1 MSEPHSRSVEGRLA
15 ALALLLAAAVPSTA
29 TAGVLEDLRGRW
41 AASAGGPAVVEW
53 TTSGDGFGLSWTPSG
68 GAPTTTT
75 FSSAGRPNVYAGAAK
90 AGWSVMGAMFGD
102 DGPVNPL
109 KGGTLY
115 WARTADDALY
125 VYSLAIDDQG
135 AFVLDRYAYQPEQ
148 GGLAVAMVRRTASGS
163 ETPQEQKLVRVG
175 Q

>member
-1 MSEPHSRSVEGRLA
+1 M
-15 ALALLLAAAVPSTA
+15 
-29 TAGVLEDLRGRW
+29 
-41 AASAGGPAVVEW
+41 EW
-53 TTSGDGFGLSWTPSG
+53 TTSNDGFGLSWTPAG
-68 GAPTTTT
+68 GAPRTTA

-115 WARTADDALY
+115 WARVDGDALY
-125 VYSLAIDDQG
+125 VYSLAIDDHG
-135 AFVLDRYAYQPEQ
+135 AFALDRYAYHPEQ

-163 ETPQEQKLVRVG
+163 EAPQEQKLVRIG

>member
-1 MSEPHSRSVEGRLA
+1 MSKPHFRGVAGRLA
-15 ALALLLAAAVPSTA
+15 ALALLLPAAVPSA
-29 TAGVLEDLRGRW
+29 ASAGVLEDLRGRW
-41 AASAGGPAVVEW
+41 AASAGGPAVMEW
-53 TTSGDGFGLSWTPSG
+53 TTSSDGFGLSWTPAG
-68 GAPTTTT
+68 GAPTTTA

-90 AGWSVMGAMFGD
+90 AGWSMMGAMFGD

-109 KGGTLY
+109 KSGTLY
-115 WARTADDALY
+115 WARTGDDAVY

-135 AFVLDRYAYQPEQ
+135 AFILDRYAYRPEQ

-163 ETPQEQKLVRVG
+163 EAPQEQKLVRIG